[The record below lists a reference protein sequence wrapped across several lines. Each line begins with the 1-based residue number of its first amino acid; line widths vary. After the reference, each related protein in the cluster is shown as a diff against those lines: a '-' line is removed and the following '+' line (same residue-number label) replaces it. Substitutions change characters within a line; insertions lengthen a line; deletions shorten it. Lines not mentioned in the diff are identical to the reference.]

1 MFFFEE
7 NVKKLIF
14 FTNFALFFR
23 KYMKLIVMTQPDFF
37 VEEDKILSTL
47 FYEGMDLL
55 HLYKPNSEPIFSER
69 LLSLIPE
76 RFHKKIVVH
85 EHFYLRNEFDL
96 AAINLE
102 DETDAPPSSYKG
114 KMSCTC
120 NNISNLADKDVKK
133 RFQYILL
140 NKTFTPDGYDISE
153 LERAASDGLIN
164 KKVFAMG
171 GVTAD
176 NIALADKL
184 DFGGVVVRTDLWS
197 RFNRHYHTDY
207 KELIQHFIKLKK
219 IIG

>member
-1 MFFFEE
+1 
-7 NVKKLIF
+7 
-14 FTNFALFFR
+14 
-23 KYMKLIVMTQPDFF
+23 MTQPDFF
-37 VEEDKILSTL
+37 VEEDKILTTL

-55 HLYKPNSEPIFSER
+55 HLYKPNSEPVFSER

-102 DETDAPPSSYKG
+102 DEKDEAPKSYKG

-120 NNISNLADKDVKK
+120 NNIMNLADKDVKK
-133 RFQYILL
+133 KFQYMLL
-140 NKTFTPDGYDISE
+140 NKTFSSDGYSIDQ
-153 LERAASDGLIN
+153 LEQAASADLIN

-171 GVTAD
+171 GITFD
-176 NIALADKL
+176 NIKMAEKL
-184 DFGGVVVRTDLWS
+184 GFGGVVIRTDLWNKFS
-197 RFNRHYHTDY
+197 RHYQTDY
-207 KELIQHFIKLKK
+207 KDLIHYFIKIKK